1 MRKAGWQSK
10 VKKTQN
16 FGGAAS
22 EMPSTCH
29 DPCGTLGESEQ
40 LIGGTDMPLQNH
52 LTELER
58 RHQALEREIQDAMSH
73 PSTDSLKVA
82 ELKRRKLQLK
92 DEIAKLKQSS
102 NPRVVH

>member
-1 MRKAGWQSK
+1 
-10 VKKTQN
+10 
-16 FGGAAS
+16 
-22 EMPSTCH
+22 
-29 DPCGTLGESEQ
+29 
-40 LIGGTDMPLQNH
+40 MPLQNH

-58 RHQALEREIQDAMSH
+58 RHQALEREIQDAMCH
-73 PSTDSLKVA
+73 PSMDSLKVA